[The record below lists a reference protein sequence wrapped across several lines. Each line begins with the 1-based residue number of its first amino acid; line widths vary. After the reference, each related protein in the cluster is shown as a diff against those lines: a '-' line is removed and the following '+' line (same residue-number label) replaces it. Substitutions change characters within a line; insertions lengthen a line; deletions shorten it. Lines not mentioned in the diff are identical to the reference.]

1 MGSVGARV
9 RSAGSRAWSWGI
21 RVRGSLVRRA
31 RHWVENRGWLGFF
44 AEVLRQFRS
53 ALLLRAIAG
62 VSDRAEGEAHPFD
75 LRHGVDTSGLIWGE
89 RLRSGQPRE
98 YWATGYYGIS
108 PSIFWQA
115 IDRLRLPWPKYTF
128 VDIGCGK
135 GRALMLALRYPFR
148 RALGVELSPELARVA
163 NRNLQCFSAEW
174 RLDIPAEAISGDAAI
189 FDLPPGDLVLYLY
202 HPFAAPVMR
211 KFLAHLRASLEGE
224 PREVYLLYMNPELDQ
239 LLQQS
244 SCLTKLWDESFAM
257 EQEDAVADRFGSHG
271 ERGVAYRFHQLDV

>member
-1 MGSVGARV
+1 M
-9 RSAGSRAWSWGI
+9 
-21 RVRGSLVRRA
+21 
-31 RHWVENRGWLGFF
+31 
-44 AEVLRQFRS
+44 LRQFRS

-89 RLRSGQPRE
+89 RLRSGQRGE

-115 IDRLRLPWPKYTF
+115 INRLRLDWPKYTF

-148 RALGVELSPELARVA
+148 RALGVELSPDLAEVA
-163 NRNLQCFSAEW
+163 NRNLKSFSAEW
-174 RLDIPAEAISGDAAI
+174 RLDIPAEAVAGDATV

-211 KFLAHLRASLEGE
+211 NFLAHLQASLKGE

-257 EQEDAVADRFGSHG
+257 EPEDAVADRFGSHG
-271 ERGVAYRFHQLDV
+271 ERGIAYRFRHLDV